1 MKFYIIEKFAKEKEI
16 PVALNQFFSNERSFC
31 FNLKNTENKEHKEW
45 LHLTQAGT
53 LSSLMVFPKQ
63 TQTLQ

>member
-31 FNLKNTENKEHKEW
+31 LNLKNTENKEHKE
-45 LHLTQAGT
+45 
-53 LSSLMVFPKQ
+53 
-63 TQTLQ
+63 